1 MRGGDGGPGEGKER
15 GESEEVET
23 DNAREHHTVV
33 GDALPEVRGRREGR
47 NRTEVERKGGNTEVS
62 SIFRLRKSV
71 LPDMSYILL
80 RTEPQGE
87 HM

>member
-33 GDALPEVRGRREGR
+33 GDALPEVRGR
-47 NRTEVERKGGNTEVS
+47 KGGEESDGGREKEET
-62 SIFRLRKSV
+62 RK
-71 LPDMSYILL
+71 
-80 RTEPQGE
+80 
-87 HM
+87 